1 MYQVAFIYISS
12 FNYYCNLNSEL
23 FIIARNMW
31 DKSIKPSQSVN
42 KKEFIMSAEYRV
54 QKGSIS
60 LIEFFS
66 SRNLPPISSET
77 SFQIYVL

>member
-31 DKSIKPSQSVN
+31 DKSIKPSRSVN
-42 KKEFIMSAEYRV
+42 KKEFIMSKHKIYRDWTL
-54 QKGSIS
+54 QT
-60 LIEFFS
+60 F
-66 SRNLPPISSET
+66 NN
-77 SFQIYVL
+77 

>member
-42 KKEFIMSAEYRV
+42 KKEFIMSKRKIYRDWTL
-54 QKGSIS
+54 QT
-60 LIEFFS
+60 FS
-66 SRNLPPISSET
+66 N
-77 SFQIYVL
+77 